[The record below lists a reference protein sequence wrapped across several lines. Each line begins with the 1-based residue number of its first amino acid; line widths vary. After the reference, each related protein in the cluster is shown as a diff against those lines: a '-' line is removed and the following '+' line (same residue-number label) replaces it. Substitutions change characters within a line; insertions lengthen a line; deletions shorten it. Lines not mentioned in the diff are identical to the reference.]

1 MIGSHDN
8 NLYLYKVSEDGR
20 QYMKHGRCNGH
31 SSYITHADWSKD
43 SLYLQS
49 NSGDYELLYCKLK
62 MNLDLSKPLVAS
74 NLRKVTISVLI
85 S

>member
-43 SLYLQS
+43 SQYLQS
-49 NSGDYELLYCKLK
+49 NSGDYELLYCKL
-62 MNLDLSKPLVAS
+62 MCN
-74 NLRKVTISVLI
+74 
-85 S
+85 